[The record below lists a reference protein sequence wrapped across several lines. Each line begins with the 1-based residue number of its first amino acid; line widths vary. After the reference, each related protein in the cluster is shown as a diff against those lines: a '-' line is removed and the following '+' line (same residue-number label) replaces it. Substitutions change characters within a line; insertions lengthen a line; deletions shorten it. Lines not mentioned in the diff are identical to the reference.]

1 MDATDER
8 GYGDCKQETG
18 GAATTGVDQDLAE
31 ELAADYKEWNRRD
44 ALSMIPLTVFSMVFL
59 AVSMLLL
66 LAVCLWSH

>member
-1 MDATDER
+1 MDAADER
-8 GYGDCKQETG
+8 SYEDCKQETG

-59 AVSMLLL
+59 AVSICCL